1 MKQDRILI
9 CNDDGINAE
18 GIHVLEE
25 AARRLSDDVWVVAP
39 AFEQSGKG
47 HSFTAKG
54 NLTAVKID
62 DRHFTVDGT
71 PTDCIL
77 FACNVL
83 LKNHKPDFVFS
94 GVNHG
99 SNLGFDVL
107 YSGTTGVA
115 IEGTL
120 QGIKSFAFSLYGAKQ
135 GSAYW
140 SMIPEVLPKVV
151 EKTKAFE
158 WPAHTFL
165 NVNFSERAADQI
177 KGALALL
184 LPGALRQP
192 VPFFRSKSAAQTR
205 CNAHGVHCRL
215 DEHGART
222 TERVVQNRVRVNMGK
237 VDDAR
242 RQCLLDRGKHCIFA
256 VAALVQSGA
265 GSIQRDHHLVM
276 VDAKLHRI
284 GSAGLLKP
292 AEVVHLLQ
300 TGDNRLFDDRLA
312 VGDAEQLRL

>member
-158 WPAHTFL
+158 WPSHTFL
-165 NVNFSERAADQI
+165 NVNFPERTVDQI
-177 KGALALL
+177 KGVKVTSFSSRKIGDQIQILDQTD
-184 LPGALRQP
+184 RQMI
-192 VPFFRSKSAAQTR
+192 FKIGYDRSGQIETDSDTYA
-205 CNAHGVHCRL
+205 V
-215 DEHGART
+215 EHGFISVT
-222 TERVVQNRVRVNMGK
+222 PVNIDMTAY
-237 VDDAR
+237 DA
-242 RQCLLDRGKHCIFA
+242 LS
-256 VAALVQSGA
+256 AL
-265 GSIQRDHHLVM
+265 
-276 VDAKLHRI
+276 
-284 GSAGLLKP
+284 P
-292 AEVVHLLQ
+292 
-300 TGDNRLFDDRLA
+300 F
-312 VGDAEQLRL
+312 